1 MATIMQVLEILLAFL
16 FWLLNFL
23 RIGLI
28 GILFAMPVSLATMLF
43 LANHPDANLF
53 DNTKQD

>member
-1 MATIMQVLEILLAFL
+1 MTTFMQVLEILLAFL
-16 FWLLNFL
+16 FWVLNFL

-43 LANHPDANLF
+43 LAKHPNCNPF
-53 DNTKQD
+53 GNRKQD

>member
-1 MATIMQVLEILLAFL
+1 MTTLMQVLEILLAFL

-43 LANHPDANLF
+43 LAKHPGANPF